1 VRVCCVRRGR
11 VDGKDVGAR
20 AVSSSARSARRRQLV
35 IPREAEKSVDVE
47 ERREGEE
54 EQGIIPQGG
63 ELVEGE
69 KRAKMVKKVML

>member
-1 VRVCCVRRGR
+1 VRRGR

-54 EQGIIPQGG
+54 EQGLRKSK
-63 ELVEGE
+63 ESSLREGNWSKA
-69 KRAKMVKKVML
+69 KRGRRW